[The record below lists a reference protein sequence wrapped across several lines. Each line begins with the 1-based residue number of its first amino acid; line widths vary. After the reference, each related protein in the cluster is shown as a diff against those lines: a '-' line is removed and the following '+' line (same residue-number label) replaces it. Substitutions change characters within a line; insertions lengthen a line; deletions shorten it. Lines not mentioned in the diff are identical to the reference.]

1 MVGIMESV
9 TLFKVK
15 DLEALQPA
23 LDGLCQLLTAHN
35 VQEERLFDCKLIA
48 CELVGNVLKYTNGEA
63 GLQVQFDGEFV
74 TLKAVSESFFR
85 LPTKIVC
92 SDITAESGRGLF
104 LVHTLCE
111 GCVSA
116 EQDGIVAKVKIKA

>member
-1 MVGIMESV
+1 MESV

-15 DLEALQPA
+15 DREALQVA

-35 VQEERLFDCKLIA
+35 VQEEQVFDCKLIA
-48 CELVGNVLKYTNGEA
+48 CELVGNVLKYTKGEA
-63 GLQVQFDGEFV
+63 ALQVQIDEEGI
-74 TLKAVSESFFR
+74 TLKAVSESFFE
-85 LPTKIVC
+85 LPDKIVC

-111 GCVSA
+111 GRVSA
-116 EQDGIVAKVKIKA
+116 EQDGIVVKLKRKA